1 MTAGCPA
8 SGLLPTQGNTY
19 PHCRGRFL
27 LFSSLEL
34 KSFLLIGGKNCFN
47 SGRISCEIKVGGWAW
62 TRGPGPQGKRS
73 SPGQQSWTRRPE
85 EGECLAS
92 VQLSARVPRG
102 EEGPGPPR
110 PTRRRPRGRKGTGP
124 PATQEPGAGRR
135 RGAAA
140 GPGRSGC
147 PSASARLFPSGL
159 PACSQGG
166 PDLGRGPCR
175 AGVLILS
182 GALLSSLSPG
192 PDSVPPAR
200 HEVCPALPQEA
211 GRGLGDTLHLKLVT
225 SQPWPFP
232 VVPAATTLSLWVRPP
247 PPQPPKRHSS

>member
-8 SGLLPTQGNTY
+8 SGLLATQGNTY

-73 SPGQQSWTRRPE
+73 SPGQQSRTRRRD
-85 EGECLAS
+85 EGGC
-92 VQLSARVPRG
+92 VRLSARVPRG

-110 PTRRRPRGRKGTGP
+110 SALRRPRWRKGMGPTGR
-124 PATQEPGAGRR
+124 AGTRCREEARRGRR
-135 RGAAA
+135 PRAS
-140 GPGRSGC
+140 GRL
-147 PSASARLFPSGL
+147 SASARLFPSGL

-211 GRGLGDTLHLKLVT
+211 GPGLGDTLHLKLVT
-225 SQPWPFP
+225 SQPGPFP
-232 VVPAATTLSLWVRPP
+232 VVPAANTLSLWVRPP
-247 PPQPPKRHSS
+247 PPQPPKHHSS

>member
-1 MTAGCPA
+1 MQCD
-8 SGLLPTQGNTY
+8 
-19 PHCRGRFL
+19 C
-27 LFSSLEL
+27 
-34 KSFLLIGGKNCFN
+34 
-47 SGRISCEIKVGGWAW
+47 
-62 TRGPGPQGKRS
+62 
-73 SPGQQSWTRRPE
+73 
-85 EGECLAS
+85 
-92 VQLSARVPRG
+92 PRG
-102 EEGPGPPR
+102 SPAARRAQARPGPPSEGHAGERGWVR
-110 PTRRRPRGRKGTGP
+110 P
-124 PATQEPGAGRR
+124 AAQEPGAGRR

-159 PACSQGG
+159 PACFQGG
-166 PDLGRGPCR
+166 PDLGRGPFL
-175 AGVLILS
+175 AGVLTLS

-211 GRGLGDTLHLKLVT
+211 GPGLGDTLHLKLAT
-225 SQPWPFP
+225 SQPGPFP